1 MRKGYVWILI
11 IMSLMG
17 TLYLYINIHRYID
30 TKIFFRYEINYFFEF
45 RDYFNNITIE
55 NEMFRYIVKDDYIYT
70 YGLSG
75 YTKTKLGLGIHIIK
89 ALNMEYD
96 KNYIN
101 GIERRKSYSSLEEIK
116 NKYMDEDV
124 TFITSFDSMDDED
137 INTFYSLYKRKK
149 DLEEDLSTIEKSRFS
164 YKDGKKVA
172 QGLRELN
179 NSLLKEY
186 MKRNGKINNTSK

>member
-1 MRKGYVWILI
+1 MRKVYAWILI
-11 IMSLMG
+11 IIAIIAP
-17 TLYLYINIHRYID
+17 LYLYINIHRYMD
-30 TKIFFRYEINYFFEF
+30 TKTFFRYEINYFFEF
-45 RDYFNNITIE
+45 RDYFNDITIE

-89 ALNMEYD
+89 ALNLEYD

-101 GIERRKSYSSLEEIK
+101 EIERRKSYSSLEEIK

-124 TFITSFDSMDDED
+124 NFITSFEGMDDED

-149 DLEEDLSTIEKSRFS
+149 DIEEDLSIIEKSRFS

-172 QGLRELN
+172 QGLRDLN
-179 NSLLKEY
+179 ASLVKEY
-186 MKRNGKINNTSK
+186 MKRNGERKETN

>member
-1 MRKGYVWILI
+1 MRKICIWFLI
-11 IMSLMG
+11 IVG
-17 TLYLYINIHRYID
+17 IIGPLYLYINIHRYMT
-30 TKIFFRYEINYFFEF
+30 TKTFFRYEINYFFEF

-55 NEMFRYIVKDDYIYT
+55 NEMYTYIVKGDYIYT

-89 ALNMEYD
+89 VFNVEYD

-101 GIERRKSYSSLEEIK
+101 EIERRKSYSSLEEIK

-124 TFITSFDSMDDED
+124 TFITSFDSMDNED

-149 DLEEDLSTIEKSRFS
+149 DLEEDLSSIEKSRFS

-179 NSLLKEY
+179 NSLVKEY
-186 MKRNGKINNTSK
+186 RKRNGEIKETN

>member
-101 GIERRKSYSSLEEIK
+101 EIERRKSYSSLEEMK
-116 NKYMDEDV
+116 DKYMDEDV
-124 TFITSFDSMDDED
+124 AFTTSFQSMDDED
-137 INTFYSLYKRKK
+137 INIFYSLYKRKK
-149 DLEEDLSTIEKSRFS
+149 ALEEDLSTIEKSRFS